1 MSDSYKDLVI
11 RYNRGSLSSK
21 EELRKRK
28 ALLDINLKNLVV
40 LRGINDSLIC
50 YYSSLEESEFSYNN
64 MIDITPFIEYMLNV
78 LVSVIDYMKVKRYT
92 KLSDLDNKILQKL
105 NRDGISVSKLA
116 KILCVSDTKVRYSL
130 NKLVDKKFLSVDKS
144 GKEYRYFK
152 P

>member
-1 MSDSYKDLVI
+1 
-11 RYNRGSLSSK
+11 
-21 EELRKRK
+21 
-28 ALLDINLKNLVV
+28 
-40 LRGINDSLIC
+40 
-50 YYSSLEESEFSYNN
+50 

>member
-1 MSDSYKDLVI
+1 
-11 RYNRGSLSSK
+11 
-21 EELRKRK
+21 
-28 ALLDINLKNLVV
+28 
-40 LRGINDSLIC
+40 
-50 YYSSLEESEFSYNN
+50 

-92 KLSDLDNKILQKL
+92 KLSDLDNNILQKL